1 MRFVLC
7 VLLWRKN
14 MKILIVSDTHG
25 VHRNYDKV
33 IEREGKIDMLLHMG
47 DIEGGELYI
56 ENTAG
61 CPVYMV
67 AGNCDFYSVLPD
79 EEEVQIGDYK
89 ILMTH
94 GHRYYV
100 ARGTELL
107 KKEAEMRGAQ
117 IAMYGHTHVPDI
129 DIEGDVK
136 VINPGS
142 LSFPRQD
149 GRKSSYVI
157 MHIEQGNI
165 DFELKYV

>member
-1 MRFVLC
+1 
-7 VLLWRKN
+7 

-56 ENTAG
+56 ENTAR

-67 AGNCDFYSVLPD
+67 AGNCDFYSVLPE
-79 EEEVQIGDYK
+79 EEEVKIGKYK

-94 GHRYYV
+94 GHGYYV
-100 ARGTELL
+100 SRDKNRL
-107 KKEAEMRGAQ
+107 KNEAVKRGAQ

-129 DIEGDVK
+129 DLDGDVM

-149 GRKSSYVI
+149 GRKASYII
-157 MHIEQGNI
+157 MQIDEEKV

>member
-1 MRFVLC
+1 
-7 VLLWRKN
+7 

-33 IEREGKIDMLLHMG
+33 MEREGKIDMLLHMG
-47 DIEGGELYI
+47 DVEGGELYL

-79 EEEVQIGDYK
+79 DEEVQIGDYK
-89 ILMTH
+89 IFMTH
-94 GHRYYV
+94 GNRYYV
-100 ARGTELL
+100 SMGTERL
-107 KKEAEMRGAQ
+107 KQEAMKRGAQ
-117 IAMYGHTHVPDI
+117 IAMYGHTHQPDI
-129 DIEGDVK
+129 DLDDDVM
-136 VINPGS
+136 VVNPGS

-149 GRKSSYVI
+149 GRRASYII
-157 MHIEQGNI
+157 MHIDEENV

>member
-1 MRFVLC
+1 
-7 VLLWRKN
+7 

-61 CPVYMV
+61 CPVHMV
-67 AGNCDFYSVLPD
+67 AGNCDFYSVLPED
-79 EEEVQIGDYK
+79 EEVQIGKYK

-94 GHRYYV
+94 GHGYYV
-100 ARGTELL
+100 SRDKNRL
-107 KKEAEMRGAQ
+107 KNEAVKRGAQ
-117 IAMYGHTHVPDI
+117 IAMYGHTHVPDL
-129 DIEGDVK
+129 DLDGDVM
-136 VINPGS
+136 VVNPGS

-149 GRKSSYVI
+149 GRKASYII
-157 MHIEQGNI
+157 MQIDEENV

>member
-1 MRFVLC
+1 
-7 VLLWRKN
+7 

-33 IEREGKIDMLLHMG
+33 IEHEGKIDMLLHMG

-79 EEEVQIGDYK
+79 EEEVQIEEYK

-94 GHRYYV
+94 GNRYYV
-100 ARGTELL
+100 SMGTERL
-107 KKEAEMRGAQ
+107 KQEAIKRGAQ
-117 IAMYGHTHVPDI
+117 IVMYGHTHQPDV
-129 DIEGDVK
+129 DLDDDVI

-142 LSFPRQD
+142 LSFPRQE
-149 GRKSSYVI
+149 GRRASYVI
-157 MHIEQGNI
+157 MHIEQENI